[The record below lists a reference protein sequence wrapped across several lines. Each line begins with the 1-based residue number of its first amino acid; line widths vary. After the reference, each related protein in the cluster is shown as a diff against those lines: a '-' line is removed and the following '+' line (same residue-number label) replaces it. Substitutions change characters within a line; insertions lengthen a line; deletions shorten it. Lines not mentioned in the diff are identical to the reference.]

1 MLLVRTSESA
11 YRQASFLDDRFLAGD
26 RESLWVPAA
35 ELYAAAALID
45 CARPLHFVFH
55 TGHVG
60 STLVSRLLDE
70 VAPVLPLREPLP
82 LRALADLADTQ
93 GQGSLDST
101 SDQWL
106 TLWARGYS
114 HTDAVVLK
122 ATSSAGRIAV
132 SLLQRRPGIRAVYLN
147 LRAEPYLATLLA
159 GENSLRDLQGHAPQR
174 QRHLQSRLL
183 EAGSLHPITSAGEL
197 AALSWLTESFCQH
210 AALAAFPG
218 RVLRIDFEQL
228 LQDVSD
234 GIGAVVAHLALA
246 ADAQALRALDRSPV
260 LTRYSKAP
268 EHEYS
273 RDLRD
278 AVLAES
284 RRNNA
289 IEIARGLAWLET
301 LARRDAGVAEVF
313 GALGR

>member
-60 STLVSRLLDE
+60 STLVSRLLDA
-70 VAPVLPLREPLP
+70 VAQVLPLREPLP

-93 GQGSLDST
+93 GGLDAR
-101 SDQWL
+101 SDHWL
-106 TLWARGYS
+106 ALWSRGYRD
-114 HTDAVVLK
+114 TDAVVLK
-122 ATSSAGRIAV
+122 ATSSAARIAV
-132 SLLQRRPGIRAVYLN
+132 PLLQRRAGMRAVYLN

-159 GENSLRDLQGHAPQR
+159 GEHSLRDLQGHAPQR

-228 LQDVSD
+228 LQDVSE
-234 GIGAVVAHLALA
+234 GIGAIAAHLALS
-246 ADAQALRALDRSPV
+246 ADAQALGSLDRSPV

-301 LARRDAGVAEVF
+301 LARRDAGVAVVF